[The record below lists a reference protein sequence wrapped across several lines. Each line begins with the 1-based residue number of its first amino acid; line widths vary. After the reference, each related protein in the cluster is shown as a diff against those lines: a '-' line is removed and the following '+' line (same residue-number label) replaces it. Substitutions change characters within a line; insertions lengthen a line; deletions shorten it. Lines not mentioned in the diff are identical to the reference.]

1 MKRNRM
7 YKKLS
12 LFFVACAILFT
23 CAFTTFRGEAAT
35 GNANVVTART
45 PIDIQKGGTLWTR
58 SFSNGTATSYNSIP
72 ILTSNNIYIVN
83 RDQLYELD
91 YNGAIIRQH
100 TLSAKMNSVCYL
112 LLEDDTLYIPL
123 SGGIMEAVDIK
134 TSSLQTKW
142 ISNTFGGQSLATV
155 FCYKG
160 YVYSASTSIN
170 NQGTTGC
177 FYCLDASNGKT
188 VWQYKDDTNPGGY
201 YWSGGIVHNN
211 ALYFCGDNGILVS
224 HSLTTTEVYDT
235 RLLTDNANIR
245 SGITYDSDTNALY
258 TADNSGTLYQITT
271 EDNTIETV
279 NTTKIAA
286 NVTNC
291 TSTPTVYKN
300 RIYIGGIAN
309 KTGIIS
315 VINAKNLSPCYTV
328 TGADNAEI
336 KSSPL
341 VSTRGNTDGTVY
353 IYVSANASPG
363 GIYYFKDSENTTNTN
378 LQTLYTP
385 ALAKQFCLSSIVARE
400 NGVLYYSN
408 DSGTLFAV
416 SEVAISSDRPL
427 SSQNKTPIPSPTPT
441 PLSSLVSTVKKD
453 KKITVKKPAKV
464 SVRRLKKHKKKYR
477 LTWKRKQKNSQT
489 IVYIKKGQG
498 KWKRKLIKKKTNL
511 TIYKKGKKKYR
522 IRLRSRIKKDG
533 KWCYSSYTKI
543 IILK

>member
-1 MKRNRM
+1 MKGNRI

-58 SFSNGTATSYNSIP
+58 SFSNGNATSYNSIP
-72 ILTSNNIYIVN
+72 ILTTDNIYLVN

-134 TSSLQTKW
+134 SSSLQTKW
-142 ISNTFGGQSLATV
+142 ISSSFGGQSLATV
-155 FCYKG
+155 FYYKG

-211 ALYFCGDNGILVS
+211 ALYFSGDNGILVS

-291 TSTPTVYKN
+291 TSTPTIYKN

-315 VINAKNLSPCYTV
+315 VINAKNLSLCYTV
-328 TGADNAEI
+328 TGTNNAEI

-341 VSTRGNTDGTVY
+341 LSTRGNTDGSVY
-353 IYVSANASPG
+353 VYVSANASPG
-363 GIYYFKDSENTTNTN
+363 GIYYFKDSKNATNAN

-385 ALAKQFCLSSIVARE
+385 ATAKQFCLSSIVAGE

-416 SEVAISSDRPL
+416 SEVDISSDRILNSPD
-427 SSQNKTPIPSPTPT
+427 KAPIPTPT
-441 PLSSLVSTVKKD
+441 PFSSGVSTVKKD
-453 KKITVKKPAKV
+453 KKITVKKPGKV
-464 SVRRLKKHKKKYR
+464 SIRCLKKRKKKYR
-477 LTWKRKQKNSQT
+477 LTWKRKQKGSQT
-489 IVYIKKGQG
+489 IVFIKKGNG
-498 KWKRKLIKKKTNL
+498 KWKKQLIKKKTNL

-533 KWCYSSYTKI
+533 KWHYSSYTKI